1 MYDVCGRICEIER
14 YEPPLSFGHFPRKRG
29 NLAAPPPY
37 RRRTDCSFTRI
48 HSSWGGT
55 FSPMT

>member
-14 YEPPLSFGHFPRKRG
+14 YELCPSDISPASGG